1 MYLYLAYKIS
11 YNNFLF
17 VKKTLPEVIRITF
30 DKFQEN
36 DNVFLFNLVLKEHGD
51 EIVKNKFQIK

>member
-36 DNVFLFNLVLKEHGD
+36 DNVFLFNLVLKEHGV
-51 EIVKNKFQIK
+51 EIVKN